1 MVSNGLNKKL
11 SQFLDWLK
19 LFCVYI
25 TEGPLLGERELFS
38 RFTNIPFKIIFRHKV
53 IVKWFTKCL

>member
-1 MVSNGLNKKL
+1 MVSNRLNKNL

-25 TEGPLLGERELFS
+25 TEGPLLGERAVLSFYKHPIQNH
-38 RFTNIPFKIIFRHKV
+38 F
-53 IVKWFTKCL
+53 

>member
-1 MVSNGLNKKL
+1 MVSNRLNKNL

-25 TEGPLLGERELFS
+25 TEGPLLGERAVLS
-38 RFTNIPFKIIFRHKV
+38 FTNIPFKIIFRHKV

>member
-1 MVSNGLNKKL
+1 MVSNRLNKNL

-25 TEGPLLGERELFS
+25 TEGPLLGERAVLSFYKHP
-38 RFTNIPFKIIFRHKV
+38 IPNHF
-53 IVKWFTKCL
+53 